1 MRILFMADLP
11 RDPNAGAAGTEVR
24 FVEALK
30 RQGHEVEEIWEDA
43 LPHRIRHPNL
53 HYLLELPRAYRDA
66 LAKRGDF
73 DVFHVNQPH
82 GWLAA
87 KWVRR
92 RRRGVFVHRSH
103 GFEPHV
109 HDVLEPWRRRFDV
122 DQRAVTRRMASAAM
136 TKVLIERHARLIARW
151 AHGHIVSASG
161 DRDYL
166 VERMGVG
173 PERVAVIPQAPPD
186 EYVAT
191 PAPPMTE
198 ERMRRV
204 LYVGQFAFV
213 KAPMIV
219 AEAMNRLQGR
229 GMSFT
234 WVCSKKHHDA
244 VRALTGPHVTLLD
257 WMPAAQLR
265 DVYDAHGVF
274 LFPSFFEGF
283 GKAFLEAM
291 SRGLCVVATRA
302 GGMRDVIEH
311 GLDGMLVEVGD
322 VDGIVDAV
330 GRLRAEMSAAAAA
343 KARQYSWDRVARES
357 VAFYERLRR

>member
-1 MRILFMADLP
+1 MRLLFMADLP

-24 FVEALK
+24 LVEALA
-30 RQGHEVEEIWEDA
+30 RQGHEVEEIWSDA
-43 LPHRIRHPNL
+43 LPHRIAHYNL

-66 LAKRGDF
+66 LARRGDF
-73 DVFHVNQPH
+73 DVFHVDQPH

-87 KWVRR
+87 KWARR
-92 RRRGVFVHRSH
+92 HRRGVFVHRSH
-103 GFEPHV
+103 GFEPYV
-109 HDVLEPWRRRFDV
+109 DEVLAPWQTRFHADARSAPRRL
-122 DQRAVTRRMASAAM
+122 ASLAM
-136 TKVLIERHARLIARW
+136 SKLLIERHARLIARW

-166 VERMGVG
+166 VERMGVA

-191 PAPPMTE
+191 PAPPMTA

-219 AEAMNRLQGR
+219 AEAMRRLR
-229 GMSFT
+229 DRECT
-234 WVCSKKHHDA
+234 WVCARKDHDA
-244 VRALTGPHVTLLD
+244 VRALAGPNVTLLD

-274 LFPSFFEGF
+274 LFPSFYEGF

-291 SRGLCVVATRA
+291 SRGLCVVATRT
-302 GGMRDVIEH
+302 GGMPDVIEH
-311 GLDGMLVEVGD
+311 GVDGMLVDAGD
-322 VDGIVDAV
+322 VDAIVDAV
-330 GRLRAEMSAAAAA
+330 QTLRIDMSAAAAA
-343 KARQYSWDRVARES
+343 KARQYSWDRVAREC
-357 VAFYERLRR
+357 VAFYQAVRR